1 MKYFRSFIPYI
12 NCYGFYVCI
21 LLLMKRFTAHLRVNI
36 FKTIFTDIMLH
47 CGACCVGLIL
57 LCDGQFSLIIF
68 PTAPGAG
75 IVSAQLS
82 VTAALARI

>member
-1 MKYFRSFIPYI
+1 MAF
-12 NCYGFYVCI
+12 VCI
-21 LLLMKRFTAHLRVNI
+21 LLLMKRFTARLRVNI
-36 FKTIFTDIMLH
+36 FKIIFTDVMPH

-68 PTAPGAG
+68 PPAPGAG